1 MEEGGTGA
9 DGATEASGKG
19 AKGTAEST
27 DISLESA
34 DPTPTGTPPR
44 PPSGPPLPPLDTAA
58 AAVGG
63 AALGARAHAAA
74 AISVDSPGV
83 GIDGNDYASED
94 GGGRDYDS
102 IPEFISPSPTGST
115 GSGPTIIYEV
125 RPLSHGPLAPW
136 PLGP

>member
-44 PPSGPPLPPLDTAA
+44 PPSGPPLPPLDT
-58 AAVGG
+58 
-63 AALGARAHAAA
+63 AAA

-136 PLGP
+136 PLT